1 MIKFFRKIRQN
12 LLMENKTGKYFK
24 YAIGEIILVVIGI
37 LIALSINNWN
47 TKENEREL
55 EIKYLNQIKS
65 SLENSKLNLTE
76 RLDRNKGIL
85 KSGELLLE
93 HLKDKKPLN
102 DTITRLFIIPKY
114 DHSIKLSTAA
124 FENLKNDGLSLISN
138 DSLKIAVI
146 DIYEQ
151 EITLIQNTFANQ
163 MENYNTSIVDPF
175 YNKHFELD
183 YNKHFELDTKTI
195 KPLFIPNNY
204 EDLLQNREMKNML
217 SSINGLR
224 FYSIALYE
232 SVIEKIRKI
241 IIKVENE
248 IKILEE

>member
-1 MIKFFRKIRQN
+1 
-12 LLMENKTGKYFK
+12 MENKTGKYFK

-65 SLENSKLNLTE
+65 SLENSELNLTE
-76 RLDRNKGIL
+76 SIDRNKEIL

-93 HLKDKKPLN
+93 HLKDKRPLN
-102 DTITRLFIIPKY
+102 DTIIRLFIIPQY
-114 DHSIKLSTAA
+114 DHSIRLSTAA
-124 FENLKNDGLSLISN
+124 FENLKSDGLSLISN
-138 DSLKIAVI
+138 DSLKIAII

-151 EITLIQNTFANQ
+151 EIALIQNTFANQ
-163 MENYNTSIVDPF
+163 IENFNTSLVGPF
-175 YNKHFELD
+175 
-183 YNKHFELDTKTI
+183 YNKHFELDTKTNKLI
-195 KPLFIPNNY
+195 YFPNNY
-204 EDLLQNREMKNML
+204 EDLLQNREMTNML
-217 SSINGLR
+217 SSVNGFR
-224 FYSIALYE
+224 KYSIILYE
-232 SVIEKIRKI
+232 SVLEKIRKI

>member
-1 MIKFFRKIRQN
+1 
-12 LLMENKTGKYFK
+12 MENKTGKYFK

-138 DSLKIAVI
+138 DSLKIAII

-175 YNKHFELD
+175 

>member
-12 LLMENKTGKYFK
+12 LLSEGNTGKYLK
-24 YAIGEIILVVIGI
+24 YAIGEIILVVLGI

-65 SLENSKLNLTE
+65 SLENSELNLTE
-76 RLDRNKGIL
+76 SIDRNKEIL

-93 HLKDKKPLN
+93 HLKDKRPLN
-102 DTITRLFIIPKY
+102 DTIIRLFIIPQY
-114 DHSIKLSTAA
+114 DHSIRLSTAA
-124 FENLKNDGLSLISN
+124 FENLKSDGLSLISN
-138 DSLKIAVI
+138 DSLKIAII

-151 EITLIQNTFANQ
+151 EIALIQNTFANQ
-163 MENYNTSIVDPF
+163 IENFNTSLVGPF
-175 YNKHFELD
+175 
-183 YNKHFELDTKTI
+183 YNKHFELDTKTNKLI
-195 KPLFIPNNY
+195 YFPNNY
-204 EDLLQNREMKNML
+204 EDLLQNREMTNML
-217 SSINGLR
+217 SSVNGFR
-224 FYSIALYE
+224 KYSIILYE
-232 SVIEKIRKI
+232 SVLEKIRKI